1 MAGKSKTGGAIE
13 PAKGLVPLVGEPA
26 ARARKARARRVA
38 IVTARFNSL
47 VTDQLE
53 AGAVACLIEH
63 GAKAEDIIVAKVP
76 GAVELPLA
84 AKTLAATGRYEAVVA
99 LGCVIRGDTTHYDY
113 VCSMAADGLLEAA
126 LSTGVPVIF
135 GVLTTENL
143 EQALERAEAGRG
155 NKGREAALGAL
166 EMADLLEKIK
176 GGAARPPSR
185 PERKGARK

>member
-1 MAGKSKTGGAIE
+1 MAGKSKIGGAVKT
-13 PAKGLVPLVGEPA
+13 AKGLVPLVGDPA
-26 ARARKARARRVA
+26 ARPTQGRARKVA
-38 IVTARFNSL
+38 IVTAKFNSL

-63 GAKAEDIIVAKVP
+63 GASAEEIVVAKVP

-84 AKTLAATGRYEAVVA
+84 AKTLAATGKYEAVVA
-99 LGCVIRGDTTHYDY
+99 LGCVIRGDTSHYDY
-113 VCSMAADGLLEAA
+113 VCSMAADGIREAA
-126 LSTGVPVIF
+126 MGTGVPVIF

-155 NKGREAALGAL
+155 NKGREAALCAL

-176 GGAARPPSR
+176 GGA
-185 PERKGARK
+185 EKKGTRK

>member
-1 MAGKSKTGGAIE
+1 VAGKSKIGGAIE

-26 ARARKARARRVA
+26 ARVREVA
-38 IVTARFNSL
+38 VVTAKYNSL

-53 AGAVACLIEH
+53 AEAIACLIEH
-63 GAKAEDIIVAKVP
+63 GARAEGITLAKVP

-143 EQALERAEAGRG
+143 EQAQERAAAGRG
-155 NKGREAALGAL
+155 NKGREAALCAL
-166 EMADLLEKIK
+166 EMADLLEKIR
-176 GGAARPPSR
+176 GGK
-185 PERKGARK
+185 RKGTRK

>member
-1 MAGKSKTGGAIE
+1 MAGKSKAGGAI
-13 PAKGLVPLVGEPA
+13 PTAKGLKPLVGDPA
-26 ARARKARARRVA
+26 ARAPKGRAPKGRARKVA
-38 IVTARFNSL
+38 IVTAKFNSL

-63 GAKAEDIIVAKVP
+63 GAKAESIMVAKVP

-99 LGCVIRGDTTHYDY
+99 LGCVIRGDTSHYDY
-113 VCSMAADGLLEAA
+113 VCSMAADGLREAA
-126 LSTGVPVIF
+126 LGTGVPIIF

-176 GGAARPPSR
+176 GGTM
-185 PERKGARK
+185 RKVTRK

>member
-1 MAGKSKTGGAIE
+1 M
-13 PAKGLVPLVGEPA
+13 
-26 ARARKARARRVA
+26 
-38 IVTARFNSL
+38 
-47 VTDQLE
+47 
-53 AGAVACLIEH
+53 
-63 GAKAEDIIVAKVP
+63 VAKVP

-99 LGCVIRGDTTHYDY
+99 LGCVIRGDTSHYDY
-113 VCSMAADGLLEAA
+113 VCSMAADGLREAA
-126 LSTGVPVIF
+126 LGTGVPIIF

-176 GGAARPPSR
+176 GGKM
-185 PERKGARK
+185 RKETRK

>member
-1 MAGKSKTGGAIE
+1 MAGKSKTGGAI
-13 PAKGLVPLVGEPA
+13 PSAKGLAPLVGDPA
-26 ARARKARARRVA
+26 ARPSKGRAPKVA
-38 IVTARFNSL
+38 IVTAKFNSM

-63 GAKAEDIIVAKVP
+63 GAKAEDILVAKVP

-84 AKTLAATGRYEAVVA
+84 AKTLAATGRYDAVVA
-99 LGCVIRGDTTHYDY
+99 LGCVIRGDTSHYDY

-126 LSTGVPVIF
+126 LATGVPVIF

-155 NKGREAALGAL
+155 NKGRESALCAL
-166 EMADLLEKIK
+166 EMADLLEQIK
-176 GGAARPPSR
+176 GGVK
-185 PERKGARK
+185 RKGTRK